1 LQNLS
6 FFLNPIIIEKHRGRE
21 YMANDKLILVVDDD
35 PDLVEAISMKLE
47 SKNYRVAKAYDG
59 IEAWDK
65 IQEER
70 PDLIILDVMMPRKD
84 GYELCD
90 ELKNNPKYEDITIV
104 LLTAVGSAVTSTRY
118 THQGGMTTLA
128 DDYIAKPIDLD
139 KLMSMVDDF
148 TGQS

>member
-1 LQNLS
+1 MS
-6 FFLNPIIIEKHRGRE
+6 DEKS
-21 YMANDKLILVVDDD
+21 ILVVDDD

-47 SKNYRVAKAYDG
+47 SKNYRVSKAYDG

-70 PDLIILDVMMPRKD
+70 PDLIILDVMMPRKN

-90 ELKNNPKYEDITIV
+90 ELKNNPEFQDITIV

-118 THQGGMTTLA
+118 THQDGMSTLA

-139 KLMSMVDDF
+139 KLMTMVDDY